1 VSGARFAK
9 GPWEYNDPAKFTQ
22 GHGTFSETAVYAP
35 GNAFPWRMCEVQGP
49 NLETAAAPELLEA
62 AETVLADLNE
72 RIDAACQSDAS
83 SVPVFAGI
91 AALSD
96 AINKARGEQ

>member
-1 VSGARFAK
+1 MSGARFAK

-49 NLETAAAPELLEA
+49 NLETEIATARLIAAAPELYEALEDA
-62 AETVLADLNE
+62 VAYLSELPHEPAVKIASALA
-72 RIDAACQSDAS
+72 
-83 SVPVFAGI
+83 
-91 AALSD
+91 
-96 AINKARGEQ
+96 KARGE